1 MSQIAVL
8 SDIHGNLVALE
19 AVWAD
24 LSKRS
29 GVRVFCLGDLAAF
42 GPEPEA
48 CVAFVR
54 DVIKPEAIIRG
65 NTDRYLVEP
74 TSKGAPSEGEV
85 AESLAQC
92 RAALSAESLS
102 YLAALPAELT
112 LDVDGVALTLV
123 HGAPGNDETELGPMT
138 EPGVWSELIDGSKAG
153 ATFCGHTHIP
163 FRHSVGQQ
171 LVFNVGSV
179 GYPYDGDRRAS
190 YFRGMTTPAGLRE
203 AEFRRVSYSTDRV
216 LGQVEASG
224 LAMRETLIRRLRFAV
239 R

>member
-1 MSQIAVL
+1 MT
-8 SDIHGNLVALE
+8 
-19 AVWAD
+19 
-24 LSKRS
+24 
-29 GVRVFCLGDLAAF
+29 
-42 GPEPEA
+42 EA
-48 CVAFVR
+48 C
-54 DVIKPEAIIRG
+54 
-65 NTDRYLVEP
+65 
-74 TSKGAPSEGEV
+74 
-85 AESLAQC
+85 
-92 RAALSAESLS
+92 
-102 YLAALPAELT
+102 
-112 LDVDGVALTLV
+112 
-123 HGAPGNDETELGPMT
+123 
-138 EPGVWSELIDGSKAG
+138 VWSELIDGSKAG

-190 YFRGMTTPAGLRE
+190 YFRGMTTPSGLRE